1 MTDFDTFD
9 IKEFISTKKI
19 VRLVVGVSVRF
30 VIATAITQL
39 VPADSRTQ
47 KVKLIIGSYVIASI
61 VADKAQDY
69 IDGEYDDL
77 SETLSDLKSETNVTP
92 TVPNP

>member
-1 MTDFDTFD
+1 MTDIGTFN
-9 IKEFISTKKI
+9 IKEYITTKKI
-19 VRLVVGVSVRF
+19 VRFVVGASVRF

-61 VADKAQDY
+61 VGDKAQDY
-69 IDGEYDDL
+69 IDGEYDEL
-77 SETLSDLKSETNVTP
+77 SEIISDLKSETDVTP